1 MSSSPGRGST
11 ACKVIIMLY
20 TKMREVS
27 QSEVIYTV
35 SFFKQNSVSVIDIQK
50 LGFMNPGHFFKN
62 VYLIPQ
68 CI

>member
-35 SFFKQNSVSVIDIQK
+35 SFFKQNSVSVIDK
-50 LGFMNPGHFFKN
+50 LGFINPGHFSKN

>member
-1 MSSSPGRGST
+1 MSY
-11 ACKVIIMLY
+11 A
-20 TKMREVS
+20 KMREVS